1 MENRGKMKKINLSN
15 RMRNV
20 VKISSGNII
29 AQLISIVTLP
39 IITRMYGAEVIGA
52 WTTINAI
59 ATILIYLC
67 DLGLSQAIMVERE
80 ENVIDL
86 YCVVTTISTA
96 ICVFSFTVIILYYSV
111 VLKQDTRTACINS
124 IFAVVY
130 TFTFRQVQTCYVW
143 LNRKKD
149 YNTLMKNPIINY
161 SAIAIFSIIMY
172 ILGFKTYGY
181 YVGTTLG
188 QVLTL
193 LHMKRRL
200 PKEMFCFSSERIKST
215 ITENDEFVKFQMPA
229 QIAAQARQQL
239 PNLLIGSLFGNKVL
253 GYFSI
258 SQKLI
263 SIPVNFIGQALGKVF
278 YQTLAELQ
286 RQGDNISY
294 FVKRNMSRA
303 MKVAFVPMVLF
314 AAFGDAAIVMF
325 FGAEYSI
332 GGTISRIMV
341 FRACFTFISTSL
353 TGIDIVLRKQKYSM
367 ITCVTQTV
375 LASLGVIVSYYLT
388 NNIYVCTFF
397 IAISFII
404 VQMLYFG
411 KMYSVMH
418 LKPLNYY
425 MGISVLLVSVL
436 LCSYGLRYA
445 FVWITN
451 VTGLPLFTWLKSFMV
466 M

>member
-39 IITRMYGAEVIGA
+39 IITRLYGAEVIGA

-86 YCVVTTISTA
+86 YCVVTTISTV
-96 ICVFSFTVIILYYSV
+96 ICVLSFTVIILYYSV

-143 LNRKKD
+143 LNRKTD

-188 QVLTL
+188 QFLTL

-200 PKEMFCFSSERIKST
+200 PKEMFCFSSER
-215 ITENDEFVKFQMPA
+215 
-229 QIAAQARQQL
+229 
-239 PNLLIGSLFGNKVL
+239 
-253 GYFSI
+253 
-258 SQKLI
+258 
-263 SIPVNFIGQALGKVF
+263 
-278 YQTLAELQ
+278 
-286 RQGDNISY
+286 
-294 FVKRNMSRA
+294 
-303 MKVAFVPMVLF
+303 
-314 AAFGDAAIVMF
+314 
-325 FGAEYSI
+325 
-332 GGTISRIMV
+332 
-341 FRACFTFISTSL
+341 
-353 TGIDIVLRKQKYSM
+353 
-367 ITCVTQTV
+367 
-375 LASLGVIVSYYLT
+375 
-388 NNIYVCTFF
+388 
-397 IAISFII
+397 
-404 VQMLYFG
+404 
-411 KMYSVMH
+411 
-418 LKPLNYY
+418 
-425 MGISVLLVSVL
+425 
-436 LCSYGLRYA
+436 
-445 FVWITN
+445 
-451 VTGLPLFTWLKSFMV
+451 
-466 M
+466 